1 MNHCPTK
8 TDCPIEALIHL
19 IGGKYKPLILWHLIS
34 GPLRYSALR
43 KRVSHATPKMLTQH
57 LRELE
62 QDGLI
67 IRTVYPTVP
76 VRTEYELSPS
86 GEALVPLLTEMC
98 AWGER
103 YLRGELSKI

>member
-1 MNHCPTK
+1 MNFCPTQIS
-8 TDCPIEALIHL
+8 CPIEAVIHL
-19 IGGKYKPLILWHLIS
+19 IGGKYKPIILWQLVPGS
-34 GPLRYSALR
+34 LRYSELQ
-43 KRVSHATPKMLTQH
+43 KKVTGATPKMLTQH

-86 GEALVPLLTEMC
+86 GKKLIPLLSEMC
-98 AWGER
+98 KLGKR
-103 YLRGELSKI
+103 YLRGEL

>member
-1 MNHCPTK
+1 MNQCPGQIA
-8 TDCPIEALIHL
+8 CPIEAIIHL

-34 GPLRYSALR
+34 GPLRYSSLQR
-43 KRVSHATPKMLTQH
+43 HISHATPKMLTQH

-67 IRTVYPTVP
+67 VRRVYPTVP

-86 GEALVPLLTEMC
+86 GRALIPLLADMC
-98 AWGER
+98 ETGEK
-103 YLRGELSKI
+103 YLRGEL